1 MNIALSFLKRTLKVV
16 AWVAATFVFLFVLI
30 AGLIQIPAF
39 QNKIVHYAITFVTN
53 KTHTKVE
60 IRNVSISFP
69 KSVVIDGLYL
79 EDLHQDTLIYA
90 GETKINITL
99 TDLIFSK
106 ITVNSIA
113 LDDLNLNLHNTA
125 TDSLFNY
132 NFLLTAFNDTT
143 QKVAPNT
150 PSKWRFSINHVSLK
164 NIRLRYDDEFG
175 GMNVAGSLT
184 KLELQIEQMDVK
196 KSIYKIDNLLV
207 DNLMANVLVIKLS
220 NTKKTSE
227 ISPTITANNIQIN
240 NATII
245 YRNVA
250 PKLLMDGAVEPVKL
264 KNVFDAD
271 NLQYRQLNLVASQF
285 YFSANK
291 TAVSLKKFSAIDQ
304 NNFAITK
311 FETDFSMDNRSITAK
326 KLKARTTHSSIDGN
340 FNIQFFS
347 LASLTDSLPL
357 LVVDID
363 LINSSI
369 QNSDILY
376 FSPPLHGQS
385 FFKNKTNITTASGQ
399 VTGRINN
406 LTGKNLVVKTGVNT
420 VLETDF
426 TIVGLPDAQTAQY
439 HFPNLTL
446 VSGKQDINRMAGSAM
461 PTTINLPKKIILKVA
476 FDGTITSFKSTIDMS
491 SSYGNA
497 AILANIDKNEK
508 FSAKMNISDFDLG
521 NLLKNKEIYGPVTL
535 TAEMNG
541 HGLDKKTMM
550 AKIKAEVSEIYLNN
564 YLYHNLKMDGTLA
577 NQQFEGK
584 INLNDEN
591 AVLDFDGLVNT
602 IPNQEHFKFQLKVQ
616 GADLQKLHL
625 SKDATRLSFDAKA
638 DLKGGMVTDLNGKA
652 EITNTMIIHEG
663 KNYKLDSVFVA
674 TINQPNNSA
683 FNISSALFGLK
694 YNGTVSPTSLPDVL
708 TKFIN
713 SYFPFTA
720 DKALKKKISPS
731 NFAFEIQLHN
741 HPILSEVILP
751 ELKEFEPGMISG
763 SFDGQK
769 NELKLNANMNKIV
782 YGTTEINNLVVTIHS
797 DSTAL
802 NYKISSSTISN
813 AQLKLNQV
821 LLDGKLKDNN
831 ITARISSIDSAL
843 NKKLWV
849 QSQITKVGNN
859 FKLAFNPKQLYLM
872 NNRWDIADDN
882 YIEFGKQGFLIHH
895 LFMNNGASQINIE
908 SVNETFNDDLRI
920 GIKNFQL
927 GDISG
932 IIEKDSSI
940 VKGTVDGNVLLKRVN
955 QSYGI
960 IADANITK
968 LFVRNVSIGDLT
980 VKVENPTTQRFNLH
994 AKLSGAENNLTTN
1007 GYFIPNG
1014 GNNSL
1019 NIKADIQSLSMKTVE
1034 AFSMS
1039 QVTEASGTVSGNF
1052 LISGRTDAPE
1062 INGELTFNN
1071 AFLKPTYLNNRLELK
1086 HETVQLKTDGIY
1098 FNKFTLL
1105 DVNQHE
1111 AIVDGSVKMKQFS
1124 DFVLAL
1130 HINTQDFLLFNTSVQ
1145 DNKEYYGRMII
1156 DSKIDIKGPL
1166 LLPIITG
1173 KVKLKKGSNFTFAV
1187 PENKFTTDK
1196 GEDVVEFGD
1205 SENRTPM
1212 LTRKEKTATPKSG
1225 FTGVDLSAI
1234 IEVDKEATLKLLMDP
1249 ASSDSL
1255 VVRGDAAL
1263 SYTMDRSGKM
1273 SLTGAYNLNDGSYLI
1288 SLEQVIKRKFDIISG
1303 SIITW
1308 NGDPL
1313 DANINLN
1320 ATYSVRAAPYDLVAD
1335 QMVGLSD
1342 MEKSGYKQMYPFLV
1356 MLKLRGAILKPE
1368 ITFEI
1373 QLNPEDKGILGGAVN
1388 QKLNLLNEDPSLLNK
1403 QVFALLVLGRFVQ
1416 ENPLTTESGGT
1427 STLVRSTVGNFLS
1440 AQLNQLSSKVV
1451 KGVDLNFN
1459 VQSYDD
1465 YQSGQAQ
1472 GRTQVEIGLKK
1483 QLFNDRL
1490 TVQLG
1495 GSVDVEG
1502 TKAKQNSASEI
1513 TGDVTVEYKLTKD
1526 GRYRLKGF
1534 RHNQYEGVI
1543 EGQLVETGVGVVYV
1557 KDFNKWK
1564 NFFRKSKK
1572 KP

>member
-1 MNIALSFLKRTLKVV
+1 MNNVLSFLKRTLKVV
-16 AWVAATFVFLFVLI
+16 AWVAATFVFLVVLI
-30 AGLIQIPAF
+30 AGLIQIPAI
-39 QNKIVHYAITFVTN
+39 QNKIVHYAIAFVSD

-60 IRNVSISFP
+60 VKNVSISFP
-69 KSVVIDGLYL
+69 KSVVINGLYV
-79 EDLHQDTLIYA
+79 EDLHQDTLLYA

-113 LDDLNLNLHNTA
+113 LDDLNLNLYNTA

-132 NFLLTAFNDTT
+132 NFLLTAFSDTT
-143 QKVAPNT
+143 PKVAPNT

-175 GMNVAGSLT
+175 GMNMAGSLT
-184 KLELQIEQMDVK
+184 KLELQVDQMDVE
-196 KSIYKIDNLLV
+196 KSIYRIDKLLV
-207 DNLMANVLVIKLS
+207 DNLMANVLVSKLS
-220 NTKKTSE
+220 NTKKTSD

-240 NATII
+240 DASII

-250 PKLLMDGAVEPVKL
+250 PKQRMDGAVEPIKL

-271 NLQYRQLNLVASQF
+271 NLQFRQLNLVASQF

-291 TAVSLKKFSAIDQ
+291 TVVLVKKFSVIDQ

-326 KLKARTTHSSIDGN
+326 RLKAKTTHSSIEGD
-340 FNIQFFS
+340 FNLQFSSFV
-347 LASLTDSLPL
+347 SLTDSLPL

-363 LINSSI
+363 LKNSSI
-369 QNSDILY
+369 QSSDILY
-376 FSPPLHGQS
+376 FTPSLHEQP
-385 FFKNKTNITTASGQ
+385 FFANKTNITTASGR

-406 LTGKNLVVKTGVNT
+406 LTGENLVVKTGVNT

-426 TIVGLPDAQTAQY
+426 TIVGLPDAQKAQY
-439 HFPNLTL
+439 HLPNLTL
-446 VSGKQDINRMAGSAM
+446 VSGKQDINRMVGSAM
-461 PTTINLPKKIILKVA
+461 PTTINLPEKIILKVA
-476 FDGTITSFKSTIDMS
+476 FNGKITSFKSMIKMKS
-491 SSYGNA
+491 SDGNA
-497 AILANIDKNEK
+497 AVLANIDKYEN
-508 FSAKMNISDFDLG
+508 FSAKLTISDFDLG
-521 NLLKNKEIYGPVTL
+521 SLLPNKKMYGPVTL
-535 TAEMNG
+535 TAEVNG
-541 HGLDKKTMM
+541 HGLDQKTMM
-550 AKIKAEVSEIYLNN
+550 ANIKAEVSVIYLNN

-577 NQQFEGK
+577 NQQFEGE
-584 INLNDEN
+584 INLKDEN
-591 AVLDFDGLVNT
+591 AAFDFDGLVNL
-602 IPNQEHFKFQLKVQ
+602 IPNQEQFKFQLKVQ
-616 GADLQKLHL
+616 GADLQKLHF
-625 SKDATRLSFDAKA
+625 SKDATRLSFDATA
-638 DLKGGMVTDLNGKA
+638 DLKGGTVTDLNGKA
-652 EITNTMIIHEG
+652 GITNTVILHKG
-663 KNYKLDSVFVA
+663 KKYQLDSVFVA
-674 TINQPNNSA
+674 TINQPNQSA
-683 FNISSALFGLK
+683 LNISSALVGLK

-720 DKALKKKISPS
+720 DKTPKKRIAPS

-741 HPILSEVILP
+741 HPILSEVLLP
-751 ELKEFEPGMISG
+751 ELKEFEPGNITG
-763 SFDGQK
+763 SFDSEK

-782 YGTTEINNLVVTIHS
+782 YGTTEINNLSVTIHS

-802 NYKISSSTISN
+802 NYAISSSTISN

-821 LLDGKLKDNN
+821 LLDGKLKDNK
-831 ITARISSIDSAL
+831 ITARISSIDNAQ
-843 NKKLWV
+843 NKKLLV

-859 FKLAFNPKQLYLM
+859 FKLEFNPYQLYLM

-882 YIEFGKQGFLIHH
+882 YVEFGKQGFLIHH
-895 LFMNNGASQINIE
+895 LFMNNGASQINIS
-908 SVNETFNDDLRI
+908 SVNDKFNDDLNIR
-920 GIKNFQL
+920 IKNFKL
-927 GDISG
+927 EDISG

-940 VKGTVDGNVLLKRVN
+940 AKGTVDGNVLLKRVN

-968 LFVRNVSIGDLT
+968 LFVRNVSIGDLA
-980 VKVENPTTQRFNLH
+980 VKVENPTTQRFNLQ
-994 AKLSGAENNLTTN
+994 AKLSGTENNLTAN

-1019 NIKADIQSLSMKTVE
+1019 NINADIQSLAMKTVE
-1034 AFSMS
+1034 AFSMG

-1052 LISGRTDAPE
+1052 LINGRTDAPE
-1062 INGELTFNN
+1062 MIGELTFNN

-1098 FNKFTLL
+1098 FNNFTLL
-1105 DVNQHE
+1105 DVNQHK
-1111 AIVDGSVKMKQFS
+1111 AIVDGTVKMKQFS
-1124 DFVLAL
+1124 DFMLAL

-1145 DNKEYYGRMII
+1145 DNKEYYGRMIV
-1156 DSKIDIKGPL
+1156 DSKIEIKGPL
-1166 LLPIITG
+1166 SLPIITG
-1173 KVKLKKGSNFTFAV
+1173 KMKLKKGSNFTFAV
-1187 PENKFTTDK
+1187 PEDKFTTDK

-1205 SENRTPM
+1205 AENLAPI
-1212 LTRKEKTATPKSG
+1212 LNRKKDKTSAKSG

-1249 ASSDSL
+1249 TSSDSL

-1263 SYTMDRSGKM
+1263 SFTMDRSGKM

-1303 SIITW
+1303 STITW

-1313 DANINLN
+1313 DADINLN

-1335 QMVGLSD
+1335 QMAGLSD
-1342 MEKSGYKQMYPFLV
+1342 IEKGGYKQMYPFLV

-1416 ENPLTTESGGT
+1416 ENPLTTESGVI

-1465 YQSGQAQ
+1465 YQSGQAR

-1483 QLFNDRL
+1483 QLFSDRL

-1564 NFFRKSKK
+1564 KFFRKSKK